1 MSTSSTKP
9 ITTENLAQ
17 SKEAIV
23 VYRMVKENSECPW
36 GRRAVNLLADKGIEF
51 EDVPLTSDAAVAEF
65 KANHG
70 VETTPQIFWGDRRL
84 GGYTDLAEHL
94 GETVEED
101 EQSYTPVIALFST
114 AGLMAI
120 ATSLGMTGFMGISLS
135 MLASLKLMD
144 LDSFVEGFEKYD
156 LLTQRLKPYG
166 KAYPF
171 LELAI
176 ALGFL
181 SGVAPLV
188 TGIGSLA
195 VGVSGGIS
203 VIKAVYIDK
212 KDLNCACVGGNF
224 KAPLGAISFT
234 ENAMMVVMGA
244 FLIAMTVLPQNIA
257 PQAIRGNS
265 QPELTS
271 VSSRGIF
278 QGSSQ

>member
-1 MSTSSTKP
+1 MSTSATKP
-9 ITTENLAQ
+9 VTTENLTQ
-17 SKEAIV
+17 SKEAVV
-23 VYRMVKENSECPW
+23 VYRMVKETSECPW
-36 GRRAVNLLADKGIEF
+36 GRRAVDLLADRGIKF
-51 EDVPLTSDAAVAEF
+51 EDVHLTSDAAVAEF
-65 KANHG
+65 KANHA

-94 GETVEED
+94 GEMVEED
-101 EQSYTPVIALFST
+101 ERSYTPVIALFST

-156 LLTQRLKPYG
+156 LLTQRLKLYG

-176 ALGFL
+176 GLGFL
-181 SGVAPLV
+181 AGVAPLV

-203 VIKAVYIDK
+203 VIKAVYLDK
-212 KDLNCACVGGNF
+212 KDLNCACIGGNS
-224 KAPLGAISFT
+224 KAPLGVISFT
-234 ENAMMVVMGA
+234 ENAMMAVMGVV
-244 FLIAMTVLPQNIA
+244 LIGMTVLPKDVA
-257 PQAIRGNS
+257 PQALRDNS
-265 QPELTS
+265 KPELTQ
-271 VSSRGIF
+271 VSSRGLF